1 MSTVATGE
9 AGTAEAPHDGGPLLE
24 ARGLSAG
31 YGALAAVR
39 DLDLQV
45 SAGEVVALLGANGA
59 GKTTTLLTLAGEI
72 QPMAGEVRWLGKR
85 STSPLFR
92 RAREGLAL
100 VTEEKSVFMRLT
112 ARENLGLG
120 RGEVEEAVE
129 LFPELREHLDRV
141 AGVLSG
147 GQLQMLTVAR
157 ALAGQPKVL
166 LADELSL
173 GLAPLMVQRL
183 LVAVKS
189 AAANGVG
196 VVLVEQHV
204 RQALK
209 VADTVYV
216 LQRGRVVFR
225 ADADSAMAQID
236 QIEKAYL
243 EGGATDGGDQPQTAA
258 LAGRR
263 PGQGPLRKRL
273 RETLRPMDTF
283 ESPELLELYQTYT
296 AHPGSIAAHF
306 NTAAAWARA
315 ENPLVV
321 GTGTDIAV
329 FRGGGAAPVVER
341 IRTATGGFKELAGI
355 SHLGPAV
362 AAVMAMK
369 RIDPDGPWRADAERL
384 IASVRS
390 RTPSEFS

>member
-1 MSTVATGE
+1 MSAVATGQ
-9 AGTAEAPHDGGPLLE
+9 AGTVETGHEGGPLLE

-112 ARENLGLG
+112 ARQNLGLG
-120 RGEVEEAVE
+120 RGGVDEAIK
-129 LFPELREHLDRV
+129 LFPELKEHLDRV
-141 AGVLSG
+141 AGLLSG

-157 ALAGQPKVL
+157 ALAGQPRVL

-183 LVAVKS
+183 LVAVKN
-189 AAANGVG
+189 AADDGLG

-225 ADADSAMAQID
+225 ADATSAMAQID

-243 EGGATDGGDQPQTAA
+243 EGAATDDSNPA
-258 LAGRR
+258 
-263 PGQGPLRKRL
+263 
-273 RETLRPMDTF
+273 EV
-283 ESPELLELYQTYT
+283 
-296 AHPGSIAAHF
+296 
-306 NTAAAWARA
+306 RA
-315 ENPLVV
+315 ES
-321 GTGTDIAV
+321 D
-329 FRGGGAAPVVER
+329 
-341 IRTATGGFKELAGI
+341 
-355 SHLGPAV
+355 
-362 AAVMAMK
+362 
-369 RIDPDGPWRADAERL
+369 
-384 IASVRS
+384 
-390 RTPSEFS
+390 

>member
-1 MSTVATGE
+1 MSTVADQ
-9 AGTAEAPHDGGPLLE
+9 AKKAEARHDDGPLLE

-45 SAGEVVALLGANGA
+45 HAGEVIALLGANGA

-85 STSPLFR
+85 SISPLFR

-120 RGEVEEAVE
+120 RGEVDEAVE
-129 LFPELREHLDRV
+129 LFPELKEHLDRV
-141 AGVLSG
+141 AGLLSG

-157 ALAGQPKVL
+157 ALAGKPKVL

-183 LVAVKS
+183 LVAVKN
-189 AAANGVG
+189 AADNGVG
-196 VVLVEQHV
+196 VVLVEQHI

-216 LQRGRVVFR
+216 LQRGRTVFH
-225 ADADSAMAQID
+225 ADATSAMAQID
-236 QIEKAYL
+236 QIERAYL
-243 EGGATDGGDQPQTAA
+243 EGATTGDRNQPRVQE
-258 LAGRR
+258 GDV
-263 PGQGPLRKRL
+263 Q
-273 RETLRPMDTF
+273 
-283 ESPELLELYQTYT
+283 
-296 AHPGSIAAHF
+296 
-306 NTAAAWARA
+306 
-315 ENPLVV
+315 
-321 GTGTDIAV
+321 
-329 FRGGGAAPVVER
+329 
-341 IRTATGGFKELAGI
+341 
-355 SHLGPAV
+355 
-362 AAVMAMK
+362 
-369 RIDPDGPWRADAERL
+369 
-384 IASVRS
+384 
-390 RTPSEFS
+390 